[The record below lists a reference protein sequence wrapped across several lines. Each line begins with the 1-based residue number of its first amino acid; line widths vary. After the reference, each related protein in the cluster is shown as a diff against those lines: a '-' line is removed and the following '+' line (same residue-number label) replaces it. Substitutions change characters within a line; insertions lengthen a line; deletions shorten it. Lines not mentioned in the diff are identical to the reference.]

1 MFFSFH
7 ILVFH
12 CINHLN
18 YKSKIIK
25 VILSNVNIDLATFFI
40 ISFYFS
46 YNSLISRNILKIKQ
60 RINRLLIPYIIWPII
75 FYGIQNFINKIS
87 ANKLIEFKLLYYQYI
102 LGHGIHIVFWFQF
115 HLIFLYIF
123 YSIIILMTK
132 KYLCYL
138 LLIGI
143 LCYFFIIKYYFEF
156 FQKYNM
162 IVAFSTK
169 RMPFSYIYS
178 LTGFSLFS
186 IRIYD
191 KISNNKVI
199 IIYIFFM
206 IYFLCKKLH
215 PYFYF
220 FIFINILLSSYI
232 FVAFL
237 LLPFEKIKN
246 EKYISIIKQ
255 ITSFTGGI
263 YYHISLNYL
272 YNKKFK
278 IFENRNILYIKW
290 M

>member
-1 MFFSFH
+1 MKYESLNKKKKLYLGIQILRMFFSFH

-123 YSIIILMTK
+123 YSITFNLEVIQ
-132 KYLCYL
+132 
-138 LLIGI
+138 
-143 LCYFFIIKYYFEF
+143 FIIYPK
-156 FQKYNM
+156 
-162 IVAFSTK
+162 
-169 RMPFSYIYS
+169 
-178 LTGFSLFS
+178 
-186 IRIYD
+186 
-191 KISNNKVI
+191 
-199 IIYIFFM
+199 
-206 IYFLCKKLH
+206 H
-215 PYFYF
+215 
-220 FIFINILLSSYI
+220 
-232 FVAFL
+232 
-237 LLPFEKIKN
+237 
-246 EKYISIIKQ
+246 
-255 ITSFTGGI
+255 
-263 YYHISLNYL
+263 
-272 YNKKFK
+272 
-278 IFENRNILYIKW
+278 
-290 M
+290 